1 MIGGGLLVDFW
12 VVLGVVLMEV
22 VVFLCR
28 FLFWV
33 LLLMLV
39 RSSIAVFGRFR
50 FASGRQRVLF
60 PFLECIVW

>member
-39 RSSIAVFGRFR
+39 RSSVCL
-50 FASGRQRVLF
+50 V
-60 PFLECIVW
+60 